1 MLSIAAWEGFVPR
14 AAVAADATFV
24 GALALAVEE
33 EGVRRLALNEET
45 RAKLLQLIDR
55 REQEALNLVLSL
67 RDLPPAER
75 AARLAPFV
83 QESEKM
89 GMELL
94 TLEQRNVLDQ
104 MRTARA
110 GLASLGEANVAQ
122 VLNLSAEQRAAVQRL
137 LEQRAEILKV
147 GKSDQQR
154 DAYNRIE
161 SELAAVLSP
170 EQRAG
175 WERMA
180 GLAQGTVPAPS
191 APEAEKTPPPAAPE
205 ATGDAGSHDR
215 SGRRDAGPRNPGD
228 LQFSRDAGRSGTA
241 RGHRVSRHCTAG
253 CDCRQRDGAAGA
265 SHRVTTS
272 SCASISAISRGRT
285 SWSGLRLKRISRC
298 KWTRLLP
305 VPSITATTE
314 PIRRRK
320 PSIC

>member
-1 MLSIAAWEGFVPR
+1 MANRLQFLVAVSVLFMAAWEGFVPR
-14 AAVAADATFV
+14 AAIAADATFV

-83 QESEKM
+83 QESERM

-110 GLASLGEANVAQ
+110 GLASLGDDNVAQ

-180 GLAQGTVPAPS
+180 GLAQGTRSGSVRSGSGKNAPAGGPRCDW
-191 APEAEKTPPPAAPE
+191 
-205 ATGDAGSHDR
+205 DAGSNDR
-215 SGRRDAGPRNPGD
+215 SGRRDAGPRDPSN
-228 LQFSRDAGRSGTA
+228 LQFSRDAGRSGAA
-241 RGHRVSRHCTAG
+241 RGHGVSRRCTSPL
-253 CDCRQRDGAAGA
+253 RLPAARRG
-265 SHRVTTS
+265 SRSQSRVTTS

-298 KWTRLLP
+298 KWTRFLP
-305 VPSITATTE
+305 VP
-314 PIRRRK
+314 
-320 PSIC
+320 